1 MSAPLSRPDGQRNA
15 KGFQLADTP
24 IKMLYDGLCP
34 LCKREVRVI
43 RKHDKHGVIEP
54 VDITAPGF
62 DTEKIGLTRVA
73 VHARI
78 HAILP
83 DGSIIT
89 GMEAFRHIYD
99 AIGMDWLWRWTDWPI
114 LRPIFDVLYAGFA
127 KVRPRL
133 QHFSGQ
139 CDNNACSMEPKS

>member
-1 MSAPLSRPDGQRNA
+1 M
-15 KGFQLADTP
+15 KDTNQIPVAP

-43 RKHDKHGVIEP
+43 ARHDKQGVIEP

-62 DTEKIGLTRVA
+62 DAGQFGLTLTA

-83 DGSIIT
+83 DGSVVT
-89 GMEAFRHIYD
+89 GMEAFRRIYD
-99 AIGMDWLWRWTDWPI
+99 ALGMGWLWRWTGWPI
-114 LRPIFDVLYAGFA
+114 LRSIFDVLYAGFA

-133 QHFSGQ
+133 QCFSRK
-139 CDNNACSMEPKS
+139 CVNNACSTEPASKV